1 MASNSNE
8 VNVLKL
14 LDQSKIKTVTII
26 LAILGAL
33 GGFLFGFDTGIIGS
47 AIVFITP
54 AFHLT
59 PFLEGLSVA
68 SVTIGAAV
76 GAITAGLIA
85 DFLGR
90 KYTLILDATI
100 FAVFAIALALSIN
113 DLTFIIFRT
122 IIGYAIGV
130 DSVIG
135 PVYIAEFAPV
145 QKRGMLLA
153 FQQFMIVTG
162 IFISYFVGLLLAP
175 SANWRL
181 MVGLGALPAIIIL
194 AMRFYM
200 PESPRFAIIKNQID
214 KLKNAVKRFGYEIS
228 EEGIKSAQEEIAME
242 KKYTFKTLFKRSV
255 LPITIF
261 GILIGLFSQ
270 TTGINIFIYY
280 SPLTFQIL
288 GYSTVMAVMISTIVT
303 GSTNVWTTALEQY
316 LLLDRIG
323 RRKSIL
329 IGYAG
334 VTIMLIIGYLVLK
347 FLTGTIL
354 GWSFAI
360 MIILFLL
367 FFAIGVGT
375 VQWVI
380 MPEIFPTSIRA
391 RGSAVVAFFVWI
403 GDFIVTFTYPA
414 LAVSIGI
421 GNTFLI
427 YAVISGIATFIF
439 YRLSPETAKK
449 SLEDI
454 SNELWS
460 SKIS

>member
-47 AIVFITP
+47 AIVFVAPT
-54 AFHLT
+54 FHLT

-228 EEGIKSAQEEIAME
+228 EEGIKFAQEEIAME

-334 VTIMLIIGYLVLK
+334 VTIMLIIGYLILK

-367 FFAIGVGT
+367 FFEIGVGT